1 MKKLNIGTSLRE
13 SNSRHSPDT
22 EEKTQE
28 WIHWLVHQYFG
39 WKAEGP
45 IYNIQEE
52 TSNIS
57 DFLKI
62 ECEPED
68 KSTQKWEITEEKTG
82 WVP

>member
-45 IYNIQEE
+45 IY
-52 TSNIS
+52 
-57 DFLKI
+57 
-62 ECEPED
+62 
-68 KSTQKWEITEEKTG
+68 
-82 WVP
+82 